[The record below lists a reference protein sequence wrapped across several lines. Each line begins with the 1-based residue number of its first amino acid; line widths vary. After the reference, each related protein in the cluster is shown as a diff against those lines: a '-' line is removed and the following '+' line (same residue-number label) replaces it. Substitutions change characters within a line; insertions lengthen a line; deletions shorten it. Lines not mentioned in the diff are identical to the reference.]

1 MARSAFGNPLST
13 GIALTG
19 VVDMTPYQQIHARK
33 MARLDDRKKENKR
46 KQKELGS
53 ILSKINVDQDKIWWR
68 NHDEVRIKYAE
79 TIADITKMYNAG
91 DYAGIYKAINDFDTA
106 MSGYAQA
113 KVDVDNWIKTA
124 QKGESYYDQ
133 KLLDSMQ
140 DRNVDDAT
148 LATML
153 DETGFGGYN
162 PETGIFSVADP
173 VARQDL
179 ASLVQDAVTGA
190 VKMPVLDDRGRQI
203 RIGTRDDGTPIYE
216 MRVPDKEQIY
226 QNILRNINPHALP
239 YMLEERGRT
248 RDELRGA
255 NAQETI
261 QNTQN
266 ILNEELDKLWPIYA
280 TELEKGS
287 RPYQPSPDKDPEI
300 PDPIQLEGDDI
311 VLSVKSEQK
320 SPAKKEEA
328 ISDTFSQLPESNGAT
343 DYSMSGFLNSAV
355 QRKLYQLGFKSTTDP
370 GLITNHLIIQ
380 GPNDKKITI
389 PFDEDVYDKVE
400 AFVRANALDIEET
413 ISSEILTLPRDE
425 QNIII
430 QTKESTAKNKLNPFP
445 IKDAIVVGAQGMDY
459 MALDNDIDIIG
470 SITEVYDNVE
480 FDKLL
485 IDDLEDA
492 DNSFKKSIDKL
503 SNSERYYKIIPSRP
517 IEGQRQEDVNFYQ
530 VMGKQTGKG
539 TGYESSRTGTIE
551 YILVRETPELKSMFE
566 NNYGY
571 NADALNPFENEQ

>member
-1 MARSAFGNPLST
+1 
-13 GIALTG
+13 
-19 VVDMTPYQQIHARK
+19 
-33 MARLDDRKKENKR
+33 
-46 KQKELGS
+46 
-53 ILSKINVDQDKIWWR
+53 
-68 NHDEVRIKYAE
+68 
-79 TIADITKMYNAG
+79 
-91 DYAGIYKAINDFDTA
+91 
-106 MSGYAQA
+106 
-113 KVDVDNWIKTA
+113 
-124 QKGESYYDQ
+124 
-133 KLLDSMQ
+133 MQ

-162 PETGIFSVADP
+162 PETGIFSVVDP

-179 ASLVQDAVTGA
+179 VSLVQDAVKGA
-190 VKMPVLDDRGRQI
+190 VKMPVLDAQGKQI
-203 RIGTRDDGTPIYE
+203 KIGTRDDGTPMYE

-280 TELEKGS
+280 TELEKGY
-287 RPYQPSPDKDPEI
+287 RPYQPRVGKTPPEM
-300 PDPIQLEGDDI
+300 PTATQLEGDDI

-328 ISDTFSQLPESNGAT
+328 ISDTFSQLPESNGAA
-343 DYSMSGFLNSAV
+343 DYSRGGFLNSAV
-355 QRKLYQLGFKSTTDP
+355 QRRLNQLGFDPSTDP
-370 GLITNHLIIQ
+370 GLPLIQ
-380 GPNDKKITI
+380 DATLTLMGPNDKKITI
-389 PFDEDVYDKVE
+389 PFDKDVYVKAED
-400 AFVRANALDIEET
+400 FVRANALDIEET

-425 QNIII
+425 QNIIQ
-430 QTKESTAKNKLNPFP
+430 QTDYSEDKNKLNPFP

-459 MALDNDIDIIG
+459 MALDNNIDIIG
-470 SITEVYDNVE
+470 SIAEVYDNVQ
-480 FDKLL
+480 FYKNS
-485 IDDLEDA
+485 IQRLEDD
-492 DNSFKKSIDKL
+492 DNSFKNSIDKL

-517 IEGQRQEDVNFYQ
+517 IEGQSQEDVNFYQ

-539 TGYESSRTGTIE
+539 TGYESSRTGAIE
-551 YILVRETPELKSMFE
+551 YILVRETPELKSRFQQ
-566 NNYGY
+566 NYKL
-571 NADALNPFENEQ
+571 NPDALNPFDR